1 MSIINAGGEMLQIA
15 CPIRSDGRVSAGSND
30 LAARCLTELVRLNRL
45 DLDLIEGVKLAN
57 RMGEEKGR

>member
-1 MSIINAGGEMLQIA
+1 MLQIA